1 MPSFVH
7 ESLLWWGLPLV
18 GLPVLIHLINLM
30 RHRRVQWAA
39 MEFLLESQK
48 RHRRSILFK
57 ELLLLLLRMLAV
69 AGVVLML
76 AQPLLRNRWGALLG
90 GAKTHHVV
98 LLDDSFSMSDHWADT
113 TGFDQA
119 KRVVE
124 QLAAAA
130 TRRDTPQ
137 LFTVL
142 RFSRARHLA
151 AGTQPDMLSA
161 PVDSAFAGTL
171 EKLLGP
177 LVASQTAAEPT
188 SALEA
193 VDRLPPKAEDE
204 DRIVYVVTDFRA
216 REWQEPVSLRKVLER
231 LDRSGVQIQ
240 LINCVDSVHQNLAIS
255 DLRPVP
261 GTRAAGVPLLVEVT
275 VENFGPDAA
284 RLASVALEEDGHARP
299 PVVLEDISPGKRMS
313 RRFPVMFPTAGE
325 HQMTARLDGDAVAA
339 DNSRSLVI
347 DVPKTVDVL
356 VIDGDARGQ
365 DSFFLSTALAPG
377 GKTTSGLRPQIESP
391 RYLRDHP
398 LDGFEAIYLLNI
410 GRLDRAEIE
419 PLENYV
425 RAGGGVGFFLGEQSR
440 ADFFNAELHRN
451 GQGLFPLPLTG
462 PAELPVD
469 RLEKS
474 PDLEVADHPIFAI
487 FAGERNSFINTVTV
501 NRYFATTKD
510 WSPPDDS
517 TTRVIARLRNK
528 APLAVES
535 KFGEGRVVAI
545 LTKASPLE
553 TSLGSWN
560 NWGRD
565 NPSFVVAMLELQSYL
580 SAPRHPDNSR
590 MVGMPL
596 EIPVDVA
603 KTLPQVRFVLP
614 PSAGGGSLSVDAT
627 ASGGGHA
634 AVLTETDAGGIY
646 QAQLTRSD
654 GTQQIEIF
662 ALNVEPDEGDLR
674 KTSASQLAGQLQG
687 IRYEYHDA
695 RDLNYT
701 SQQLAGF
708 NLGESLLY
716 LLVAILVGEQLL
728 AFACSYHPTAL
739 EGRRR

>member
-7 ESLLWWGLPLV
+7 ESLVWWGLPLV
-18 GLPVLIHLINLM
+18 GLPILIHLINLM
-30 RHRRVQWAA
+30 RHRRVEWAA

-48 RHRRSILFK
+48 RHRRSVLFK
-57 ELLLLLLRMLAV
+57 ELLLLLLRMAAV
-69 AGVVLML
+69 AAVVLML
-76 AQPLLRNRWGALLG
+76 AQPLLRNRFGALLG
-90 GAKTHHVV
+90 GSKTHHVV

-130 TRRDTPQ
+130 GRRDTPQ
-137 LFTVL
+137 VFTVL

-151 AGTQPDMLSA
+151 AGTQPDLLAA
-161 PVDSAFAGTL
+161 PVDSAFAGSL

-177 LVASQTAAEPT
+177 LVASQTAAEPEG
-188 SALEA
+188 ALEA
-193 VDRLPPKAEDE
+193 VDRLPPRAEDE
-204 DRIVYVVTDFRA
+204 DRIVYVVSDFRT
-216 REWQEPVSLRKVLER
+216 RQWQEPTSLRKILER
-231 LDRSGVQIQ
+231 LDQGGVQIQ
-240 LINCVDSVHQNLAIS
+240 LINCVDHVHQNLATS
-255 DLRPVP
+255 ALRPVP

-284 RLASVALEEDGHARP
+284 KLVSVSLEEDGRARP
-299 PVVLEDISPGKRMS
+299 PVVLEDVPVGKRMS
-313 RRFPVMFPTAGE
+313 RRFPVLFSTAGE
-325 HQMTARLDGDAVAA
+325 HQITARLEGDAVAA

-356 VIDGDARGQ
+356 VIDGDSPGQ
-365 DSFFLSTALAPG
+365 DAFFLATALAPG
-377 GKTTSGLRPQIESP
+377 GKTISGLHPQIESP
-391 RYLRDHP
+391 RFLRDRP
-398 LDGFEAIYLLNI
+398 LEGFEAVYLLNI
-410 GRLDRAEIE
+410 NRLDRAEIE
-419 PLENYV
+419 ALEKYA

-440 ADFFNAELHRN
+440 AEFFNSELYRD
-451 GQGLFPLPLTG
+451 GQGLFPLPLVG
-462 PAELPVD
+462 PAELPLD
-469 RLEKS
+469 RLDKS

-535 KFGEGRVVAI
+535 QFGEGRVVAI
-545 LTKASPLE
+545 LTKASPLD

-580 SAPRHPDNSR
+580 SAPRHPDTAR
-590 MVGMPL
+590 LVGTAL
-596 EIPVDVA
+596 VVPVDVSKA
-603 KTLPQVRFVLP
+603 LPQVRFVLP
-614 PSAGGGSLSVDAT
+614 ASAGGGTLSVDAAAT
-627 ASGGGHA
+627 GAGHA
-634 AVLTETDAGGIY
+634 AVLTETDTGGIY

-654 GTQQIEIF
+654 GTQQVESF

-674 KTSASQLAGQLQG
+674 KISSSQLAGRLQG
-687 IRYEYHDA
+687 VRYEYHDA

-728 AFACSYHPTAL
+728 AFACSYHPSAA
-739 EGRRR
+739 EGLRR